1 MTTLKKPSLKKL
13 AVNGAIWTIIGYAFS
28 QCLRFGCNIILTRLP
43 GIQPEFFGLMAVVN
57 RLLMGLELFSDLGIG
72 QSIIQNKHGEEE
84 EFFNTAWTLQI
95 IRGFAIWLICLIITY
110 PAVRFYQ
117 EPRLIWLLP
126 IMGLVSIILGFASP
140 SQSLLNRRMELSKVI
155 IFDLMVQIIS
165 LSALIILA
173 WQMKSLWAF
182 AISGIISGI
191 VRAIGSHFLIPGKKT
206 KFAWNQDAVKEL
218 VSFGKWMF
226 VATALMFLAEQA
238 DTLLLGKLLSF
249 GVVGVY
255 TIAATLANVP
265 REAIKSL
272 SFRVIFPT
280 ISNQV
285 DLPRSELRAKIIR
298 QRWKIVIGAAV
309 VLAFLVSTG
318 DLIIGTLYD
327 QRYTEARWMMP
338 ILSCG
343 IWFSIL
349 FYTTSPALLALG
361 KPLYAAQSN
370 LLRFLMISLGMPLA
384 FTLKGTLGVIIIIAL
399 SDLPLYIAN
408 LYGMWREGLF
418 CFLQDVRATLI
429 FVGLLILFLA
439 IRSFLGFG
447 NPFIFMT

>member
-13 AVNGAIWTIIGYAFS
+13 AVNGAIWTITGYGAS
-28 QCLRFGCNIILTRLP
+28 QILRFGCNIILTRLP

-57 RLLMGLELFSDLGIG
+57 RLLIGLELFSDLGIG
-72 QSIIQNKHGEEE
+72 QSIIQNKRGEEE
-84 EFFNTAWTLQI
+84 AFFNTAWTLQI
-95 IRGFAIWLICLIITY
+95 MRGLVIWIICLIITY
-110 PAVRFYQ
+110 PAASFYQ
-117 EPRLIWLLP
+117 EPRLLWLLP

-140 SQSLLNRRMELSKVI
+140 SQPLLNRRMELNKVI
-155 IFDLMVQIIS
+155 VFDLTVQIVS
-165 LSALIILA
+165 LSVLIIFA
-173 WQMKSLWAF
+173 WQLKSLWAF
-182 AISGIISGI
+182 ALSGIISAI
-191 VRAIGSHFLIPGKKT
+191 FRAIASHFLIPDRKT
-206 KFAWNQDAVKEL
+206 KFAWDRDALKEL

-249 GVVGVY
+249 EVVGVY

-280 ISNQV
+280 ISNKI

-298 QRWKIVIGAAV
+298 QRWLIVVATAICLAV
-309 VLAFLVSTG
+309 LVNTG

-327 QRYTEARWMMP
+327 QRYEEARWMMP
-338 ILSCG
+338 ILCCG

-361 KPLYAAQSN
+361 KPFYAAQSN
-370 LLRFLMISLGMPLA
+370 LLRFLTISLGMPLA
-384 FTLKGTLGVIIIIAL
+384 FAFKGTVGVIVIIAL
-399 SDLPLYIAN
+399 SDLPLYVAN
-408 LYGMWREGLF
+408 LYGMWREGLS
-418 CFLQDVRATLI
+418 CFIQDVKVTLL
-429 FVGLLILFLA
+429 FVGLLILMLT
-439 IRSFLGFG
+439 IRGYLGFG
-447 NPFIFMT
+447 SPFVF